1 MSSLRR
7 TGAGTSVLQDENSGK
22 AARPFR
28 VAMNSVMHTDTNGVL
43 IRMLSLAENAR
54 RNHAT
59 AGERSLMP
67 HDLISMVLRAMRIRD
82 PAGLLHGK
90 RIAVISSGVA
100 NLLGWTDEQR
110 RQLEVA
116 AILHDIGKL
125 GVPDHILHKPG
136 KFSTE
141 EYDFVLQHQ
150 HAGVNMLQALH
161 TDPTVISMLTTL
173 HHDLSGAGHE
183 VESHIQPTV
192 DLPLGPKILAV
203 ADEYDSLSTSKP
215 YRRGMTH
222 SECIKA
228 LLEKSGQPFDENVIR
243 TLNRWYE
250 TEGNTLFRLT
260 ESFHD
265 PERNPE
271 VTAEQRDEVAM
282 LAQFIH
288 LLFQFQHLYDGYY
301 ILDTREN
308 YCIWSDGMREMTGL
322 PVQNVLRR
330 TWQTSDVVLSALTEE
345 QASPPERD
353 DTLIARALKNGRP
366 HFGSRHCRVS
376 GTRHLNVEVYTLPIT
391 GPGNKIYGVAQLLR
405 NRSGVR
411 PKTREFVELQIAATH
426 DALTGVVNR
435 GRLETLLRNLLDNF
449 HVQEGTRSLSTIFLD
464 VDHFKRINDS
474 HGHHVGDQVLVDLA
488 RLLQHETYSA
498 EIIGR
503 YGGEEFVIICPDTD
517 LDAAVR
523 KAERLRQ
530 TIMKSSIGG
539 TSTLN
544 VTSSFG
550 VSTARTGDTVQSLLQ
565 RADDCL
571 YSAKAAGRNR
581 TCRESELDPGSQIE
595 APAAEDDRTQLSEQN
610 GLYKFSDR
618 ITVSTSLELTGMKLR
633 AFITEYGG
641 IVVDQDTGKMQ
652 IQLGSLG
659 FFKRW
664 GKSPARQPVEIT
676 ISFETTRFSNS
687 AREKARIHRV
697 VTVDVTSRG
706 IVPNMDLFAA
716 RCLSLIRDL
725 KAFLQGT

>member
-1 MSSLRR
+1 MNSVRR
-7 TGAGTSVLQDENSGK
+7 AEASTSVLQGETSSK
-22 AARPFR
+22 ALDPFR
-28 VAMNSVMHTDTNGVL
+28 APMNSFMQTDTNGVL
-43 IRMLSLAENAR
+43 IRMLSIAEDAR
-54 RNHAT
+54 RDQT
-59 AGERSLMP
+59 STGERSLMP
-67 HDLISMVLRAMRIRD
+67 RDLISMVLRAMRIRD
-82 PAGLLHGK
+82 PAGLLHGQ

-116 AILHDIGKL
+116 ANLHDIGKL
-125 GVPDHILHKPG
+125 GIPDHILRKPG
-136 KFSTE
+136 KLSSE

-161 TDPTVISMLTTL
+161 TDPTVVSMLTTL
-173 HHDLSGAGHE
+173 HHDLSGAGHH
-183 VESHIQPTV
+183 VEGHVQTV

-203 ADEYDSLSTSKP
+203 ADAYDSLSTSKP

-222 SECIKA
+222 SECITA
-228 LLEKSGQPFDENVIR
+228 MQEKSGQRFDENVIR

-265 PERNPE
+265 PERHPE

-308 YCIWSDGMREMTGL
+308 YCIWSDGMHGITGL

-330 TWQTSDVVLSALTEE
+330 TWQTSDVLLSPLTEE

-353 DTLIARALKNGRP
+353 DTLIAHALKNGRP
-366 HFGSRHCRVS
+366 HFGSRLCRVS
-376 GTRHLNVEVYTLPIT
+376 GTRHLKVDVYTLPIT

-411 PKTREFVELQIAATH
+411 RKSREIVELQIAATR
-426 DALTGVVNR
+426 DPLTGVANR
-435 GRLETLLRNLLDNF
+435 GQLETQLRHLLDDF
-449 HVQEGTRSLSTIFLD
+449 QVQEGTRSLSTIFLD
-464 VDHFKRINDS
+464 VDHFKRINDT
-474 HGHHVGDQVLVDLA
+474 HGHQVGDQVLVDLA

-523 KAERLRQ
+523 RAERLRQ

-539 TSTLN
+539 TSTLS

-550 VSTARTGDTVQSLLQ
+550 VSTARSGDTVQSLLE
-565 RADDCL
+565 RADHCL
-571 YSAKAAGRNR
+571 YNAKATGRNR
-581 TCRESELDPGSQIE
+581 TCRESEPVPGSQVE
-595 APAAEDDRTQLSEQN
+595 APAAEDDKTQLSEQN

-618 ITVSTSLELTGMKLR
+618 ISVSTSLELTGMKLR

-641 IVVDQDTGKMQ
+641 IVVDQETGKMQ
-652 IQLGSLG
+652 IQLGTPG
-659 FFKRW
+659 FFQRW
-664 GKSPARQPVEIT
+664 GKSAARQPVEIT
-676 ISFETTRFSNS
+676 ISFETTRFSTS

-697 VTVDVTSRG
+697 VTVDVKSRG
-706 IVPNMDLFAA
+706 KVPNMDVFAA